1 MFISDSNQ
9 INFKNT
15 FTLRCFEILLLT
27 NKSKMNKKLISTAAI
42 LGMIAIIL
50 GAFGA
55 HALKKVL
62 TLEELS
68 TFETGVKYQMYHALF
83 LLFIGLVT
91 ELSQKTK
98 RTIYYLVVFGISFFS
113 GSIYLL
119 ATKSSTGIDFK
130 SIGFL
135 TPIGGLLLI
144 LAWGVLLITILKKKS

>member
-1 MFISDSNQ
+1 MER
-9 INFKNT
+9 K
-15 FTLRCFEILLLT
+15 ILTVASL
-27 NKSKMNKKLISTAAI
+27 

-62 TLEELS
+62 SIEQLN

-83 LLFIGLVT
+83 LLFVGTTSALSDKAKKAILSLVIVGV
-91 ELSQKTK
+91 L
-98 RTIYYLVVFGISFFS
+98 FFS

-119 ATKSSTGIDFK
+119 ATNDLTSFDFK
-130 SIGFL
+130 VIGFV

-144 LAWGVLLITILKKKS
+144 SSWIWLFVEVYKKGKH